1 MPRGTHLPR
10 EVPSFPP
17 KLEGGLVKL
26 ADVRPEN
33 PGLQKQS
40 KAKEGRG
47 VGINSKQTGVMM
59 KTEEKDPR
67 NPEAMV
73 N

>member
-33 PGLQKQS
+33 PGLQRQS
-40 KAKEGRG
+40 KAKEGEGLELTANRWG
-47 VGINSKQTGVMM
+47 FMM
-59 KTEEKDPR
+59 KKEEKDPR